1 MDLNHAR
8 LPIPPRW
15 LKVDWDAATFSRRF
29 QKRTTSNILQGERRL
44 SNALLRQNAQESM
57 ENSNNP
63 QLNALDDIRALAHD
77 LSNSLEII
85 LQAAYLLAESE
96 LEVKDKR
103 WAEMIDTAARDAA
116 QINHKLLEILRSQT
130 EMPARGSR

>member
-1 MDLNHAR
+1 MRQLFPTASR
-8 LPIPPRW
+8 KGLRVIFYKGSAGCQTPQVPLKLPE
-15 LKVDWDAATFSRRF
+15 S
-29 QKRTTSNILQGERRL
+29 
-44 SNALLRQNAQESM
+44 SM
-57 ENSNNP
+57 ENSGTP
-63 QLNALDDIRALAHD
+63 QLDALDDIRALVHD

-96 LEVKDKR
+96 LEAKDKR

>member
-1 MDLNHAR
+1 
-8 LPIPPRW
+8 
-15 LKVDWDAATFSRRF
+15 VDWDAATFSRRF

-96 LEVKDKR
+96 LEAKDKR